1 MATRASSNS
10 NDAVLTGPTPQ
21 RFAVAEGQLA
31 EIAKTAAVTVLRLG
45 SGALVDGYRIG
56 LEKTVAENEGDYAV
70 AKIGAW
76 QTVEGT
82 NTLSRFAKP
91 REPLILYDMQDCGEC
106 KRVREALSILDL
118 DALVYPCPVG
128 GPEWSGMGTRSGPVM
143 VDPSS
148 GVTVT
153 GSDIVEYLFVTYGN
167 PNKIPMMLKS
177 NSISD
182 LTLRLAMSLRKGKGT
197 TFSGAAAAT
206 PQKPLVFW
214 AYEASPFCAVV
225 REVLSELALP
235 YVLVN
240 CARGSPKRNALFS
253 KYGHFQAP
261 CLVDDNAG
269 VAMFESAAI
278 IDYLK
283 RTYQ

>member
-1 MATRASSNS
+1 MC
-10 NDAVLTGPTPQ
+10 VCVQ
-21 RFAVAEGQLA
+21 
-31 EIAKTAAVTVLRLG
+31 IAKTAAVTVLRLG

-56 LEKTVAENEGDYAV
+56 LEKMVAENEGDYAV
-70 AKIGAW
+70 AKIGGW

-82 NTLSRFAKP
+82 STLPRFAKP

-128 GPEWSGMGTRSGPVM
+128 GPAWSGVGQGTRSGPIV

-197 TFSGAAAAT
+197 TFSGSAAAT
-206 PQKPLVFW
+206 PQKPLIFW

-240 CARGSPKRNALFS
+240 CARGSPKRSELFS

-283 RTYQ
+283 KTYQ